1 MARVKGMPKIN
12 RKRVVSQDV
21 RGTLQL
27 PLILSGAVS
36 HELICETPHQRG
48 RSWLRIRKRPPA
60 SARRAYVN
68 NDMIV
73 GLGTGST
80 AYFAI
85 VRLAER
91 IRREGLKIR
100 CIATSERSATLAR
113 ELGISLTSFA
123 EVLHVDVT
131 IDGADEVDPA
141 FNLIKGGGG
150 ALLREK
156 FVASASETEL
166 IIVDEGKLKRRLGAF
181 PLPVEVV
188 PFGWQLTRQRLQA
201 LGCDARFRS
210 SDSRAFVTDN
220 GNYIL
225 DCSFGVLDDPPA
237 LEREIVGICGV
248 VECGIFTGLA
258 TRIIVGNSDG
268 SLEERTEPGILG

>member
-1 MARVKGMPKIN
+1 MTEATRSTPNPK
-12 RKRVVSQDV
+12 KAA
-21 RGTLQL
+21 G
-27 PLILSGAVS
+27 
-36 HELICETPHQRG
+36 E
-48 RSWLRIRKRPPA
+48 
-60 SARRAYVN
+60 RAAEYVAH
-68 NDMIV
+68 DMVV

-91 IRREGLKIR
+91 IREEGLRIR

-113 ELGISLTSFA
+113 ELGVSLTSFA
-123 EVLHVDVT
+123 EVLHVDIT

-188 PFGWQLTRQRLQA
+188 PFGWQLTRQRLQG
-201 LGCDARFRS
+201 LGCDASLRS
-210 SDSRAFVTDN
+210 SDSGPFVTDN

-225 DCSFGVLDDPPA
+225 DCSFGAIDDPPA
-237 LEREIVGICGV
+237 LEREIVGTCGV
-248 VECGIFTGLA
+248 VECGIFTALA
-258 TRIIVGNSDG
+258 SRIIIGKSDG
-268 SLEERTEPGILG
+268 SLEERTEPGVLG

>member
-1 MARVKGMPKIN
+1 MAPNPKKIA
-12 RKRVVSQDV
+12 
-21 RGTLQL
+21 G
-27 PLILSGAVS
+27 
-36 HELICETPHQRG
+36 E
-48 RSWLRIRKRPPA
+48 
-60 SARRAYVN
+60 RATDYVAH
-68 NDMIV
+68 DMIV

-85 VRLAER
+85 VRLAAR
-91 IRREGLKIR
+91 IREESLRIR
-100 CIATSERSATLAR
+100 CIPTSERSATLAR
-113 ELGISLTSFA
+113 ELGIPLTSFA

-156 FVASASETEL
+156 FVASASDTEL
-166 IIVDEGKLKRRLGAF
+166 IIVDESKLKQRLGAF

-188 PFGWQLTRQRLQA
+188 PFGWQMTRERLRD

-210 SDSRAFVTDN
+210 SDSAPFVTDN

-225 DCSFGVLDDPPA
+225 DCSFGVIEDPPA
-237 LEREIVGICGV
+237 LEREIVGTCGV
-248 VECGIFTGLA
+248 VDCGIFSGLA
-258 TRIIVGNSDG
+258 TRIIIGKSDG
-268 SLEERTEPGILG
+268 SLEERAEPEMLA

>member
-1 MARVKGMPKIN
+1 MASNPKKIAGEHAA
-12 RKRVVSQDV
+12 D
-21 RGTLQL
+21 
-27 PLILSGAVS
+27 
-36 HELICETPHQRG
+36 
-48 RSWLRIRKRPPA
+48 
-60 SARRAYVN
+60 YVTH
-68 NDMIV
+68 DMIV

-91 IRREGLKIR
+91 IREESLRIR
-100 CIATSERSATLAR
+100 CVPTSERSATLAR
-113 ELGISLTSFA
+113 ELGIPLTSFA

-156 FVASASETEL
+156 FVASASDTEL
-166 IIVDEGKLKRRLGAF
+166 IIVDESKLKQRLGAF

-188 PFGWQLTRQRLQA
+188 PFGWQMTRERLRD

-210 SDSRAFVTDN
+210 SDSAPFVTDN

-225 DCSFGVLDDPPA
+225 DCSFGVIEDPPA
-237 LEREIVGICGV
+237 LEREIVGTCGV
-248 VECGIFTGLA
+248 VDCGIFSGLA
-258 TRIIVGNSDG
+258 TRIIIGRSDG
-268 SLEERTEPGILG
+268 SLEERAEPEKLA

>member
-1 MARVKGMPKIN
+1 MASNPKKIAGEHAA
-12 RKRVVSQDV
+12 D
-21 RGTLQL
+21 
-27 PLILSGAVS
+27 
-36 HELICETPHQRG
+36 
-48 RSWLRIRKRPPA
+48 
-60 SARRAYVN
+60 YVTH
-68 NDMIV
+68 DMIV

-85 VRLAER
+85 VRLAQR
-91 IRREGLKIR
+91 IRDESLRIR
-100 CIATSERSATLAR
+100 CIPTSESSATLAR
-113 ELGISLTSFA
+113 ELGIPLTSFA

-166 IIVDEGKLKRRLGAF
+166 IIVDESKLKERLGAF

-188 PFGWQLTRQRLQA
+188 PFGWQMTRKRLRD

-210 SDSRAFVTDN
+210 SDNAPFVTDN

-225 DCSFGVLDDPPA
+225 DCSFGVIEDPPT
-237 LEREIVGICGV
+237 LEREIVGTCGV
-248 VECGIFTGLA
+248 VECGIFSGLA
-258 TRIIVGNSDG
+258 TRILIGTSDG
-268 SLEERTEPGILG
+268 NLVERADPEKLT

>member
-1 MARVKGMPKIN
+1 MAPNPKKIA
-12 RKRVVSQDV
+12 
-21 RGTLQL
+21 G
-27 PLILSGAVS
+27 
-36 HELICETPHQRG
+36 E
-48 RSWLRIRKRPPA
+48 
-60 SARRAYVN
+60 RATNYVAH
-68 NDMIV
+68 DMIV

-91 IRREGLKIR
+91 IREESLRIR
-100 CIATSERSATLAR
+100 CVPTSERSATLAR
-113 ELGISLTSFA
+113 ELGIPLTSFA

-156 FVASASETEL
+156 FVASASDTEL
-166 IIVDEGKLKRRLGAF
+166 IIVDESKLKQRLGAF

-188 PFGWQLTRQRLQA
+188 PFGWQMTRERLRD

-210 SDSRAFVTDN
+210 SDSTPFVTDN

-225 DCSFGVLDDPPA
+225 DCSFGVIEDPPA
-237 LEREIVGICGV
+237 LEREIVGTCGV
-248 VECGIFTGLA
+248 VDCGIFSGLA
-258 TRIIVGNSDG
+258 TRIIIGRSDG
-268 SLEERTEPGILG
+268 SLEERAEPEKLA

>member
-1 MARVKGMPKIN
+1 
-12 RKRVVSQDV
+12 
-21 RGTLQL
+21 
-27 PLILSGAVS
+27 
-36 HELICETPHQRG
+36 
-48 RSWLRIRKRPPA
+48 
-60 SARRAYVN
+60 
-68 NDMIV
+68 MIV
-73 GLGTGST
+73 GLGTGTT

-91 IRREGLKIR
+91 VRDEGLGIR

-156 FVASASETEL
+156 FVASASESEL
-166 IIVDEGKLKRRLGAF
+166 IIVDEGKLKKRLGAF

-188 PFGWQLTRQRLQA
+188 PFGWQLTRQRLQQ
-201 LGCDARFRS
+201 LGCEARFRS
-210 SDSRAFVTDN
+210 SNNDAFVTDN

-225 DCSFGVLDDPPA
+225 DCSFGAIDDPPA
-237 LEREIVGICGV
+237 LERAIVGTCGV

-258 TRIIVGNSDG
+258 TRIIIGKSDG
-268 SLEERTEPGILG
+268 SLEERTEPGVLS

>member
-1 MARVKGMPKIN
+1 MSEWTTVPANPK
-12 RKRVVSQDV
+12 KAA
-21 RGTLQL
+21 G
-27 PLILSGAVS
+27 
-36 HELICETPHQRG
+36 E
-48 RSWLRIRKRPPA
+48 
-60 SARRAYVN
+60 RATEYVAD
-68 NDMIV
+68 DMIV

-91 IRREGLKIR
+91 IREEGLRVR
-100 CIATSERSATLAR
+100 CIATSERSAILAR
-113 ELGISLTSFA
+113 EMDIPLTSFA
-123 EVLHVDVT
+123 EVLHVDLT

-166 IIVDEGKLKRRLGAF
+166 IIVDEGKLKQRLGAF

-188 PFGWQLTRQRLQA
+188 PFGWQLTRRRLQA
-201 LGCDARFRS
+201 LGCEARFRS
-210 SDSRAFVTDN
+210 SDNGPFLTDN

-225 DCSFGVLDDPPA
+225 DCSFGAIEDPPA
-237 LEREIVGICGV
+237 LERQIVATCGV
-248 VECGIFTGLA
+248 VECGIFAGLA
-258 TRIIVGNSDG
+258 TRIIIGKSDG
-268 SLEERTEPGILG
+268 SVEERAETGRL

>member
-1 MARVKGMPKIN
+1 MTPNPK
-12 RKRVVSQDV
+12 K
-21 RGTLQL
+21 
-27 PLILSGAVS
+27 
-36 HELICETPHQRG
+36 
-48 RSWLRIRKRPPA
+48 
-60 SARRAYVN
+60 SAGEHAANCVTH
-68 NDMIV
+68 DMIV

-91 IRREGLKIR
+91 IREEALRIR
-100 CIATSERSATLAR
+100 CIPTSERSATLAR
-113 ELGISLTSFA
+113 ELGIPLTGFD

-156 FVASASETEL
+156 FVACASETEL
-166 IIVDEGKLKRRLGAF
+166 IIVDESKLKARLGAF

-188 PFGWQLTRQRLQA
+188 PFGWQVTRRRLRD
-201 LGCDARFRS
+201 LGCDARFRA
-210 SDSRAFVTDN
+210 SDNGPFVTDN

-225 DCSFGVLDDPPA
+225 DCSFRVIQDPPA
-237 LEREIVGICGV
+237 LERAIAGTCGV
-248 VECGIFTGLA
+248 VECGIFSGLA
-258 TRIIVGNSDG
+258 TRILVGRSDG
-268 SLEERTEPGILG
+268 TVEERAEPEKSG

>member
-1 MARVKGMPKIN
+1 MRATDRVFLKGCTVGYNRTESDHTGEEWKGRMQLAANPKKMAG
-12 RKRVVSQDV
+12 D
-21 RGTLQL
+21 
-27 PLILSGAVS
+27 
-36 HELICETPHQRG
+36 
-48 RSWLRIRKRPPA
+48 
-60 SARRAYVN
+60 RAAEYVA
-68 NDMIV
+68 NDMVV

-91 IRREGLKIR
+91 ISDEGLRIR

-113 ELGISLTSFA
+113 ELAIPLTDFSA
-123 EVLHVDVT
+123 VLQVDVT

-166 IIVDEGKLKRRLGAF
+166 IIVDESKLKQRLGAF

-188 PFGWQLTRQRLQA
+188 PFGWQLTRRRLEE
-201 LGCDARFRS
+201 LGCEASFRS
-210 SDSRAFVTDN
+210 SDNGPFVTDN
-220 GNYIL
+220 GNYII
-225 DCSFGVLDDPPA
+225 DCSFGVIEEPSA
-237 LEREIVGICGV
+237 LEREIVGTCGV
-248 VECGIFTGLA
+248 VECGIFAGLA
-258 TRIIVGNSDG
+258 TRIIVGKSDG
-268 SLEERTEPGILG
+268 GLEERTEPGVPA

>member
-1 MARVKGMPKIN
+1 MASNPKKIA
-12 RKRVVSQDV
+12 
-21 RGTLQL
+21 G
-27 PLILSGAVS
+27 
-36 HELICETPHQRG
+36 E
-48 RSWLRIRKRPPA
+48 
-60 SARRAYVN
+60 RATDYVAH
-68 NDMIV
+68 DMIV

-91 IRREGLKIR
+91 IREESLRIR
-100 CIATSERSATLAR
+100 CVPTSERSATLAR
-113 ELGISLTSFA
+113 ELGIPLTSFA

-156 FVASASETEL
+156 FVASASDTEL
-166 IIVDEGKLKRRLGAF
+166 IIVDESKLKQRLGAF

-188 PFGWQLTRQRLQA
+188 PFGWQMTRERLRD
-201 LGCDARFRS
+201 LSCDARFRS
-210 SDSRAFVTDN
+210 SDSAPFVTDN

-225 DCSFGVLDDPPA
+225 DCSFGVIEDPPA
-237 LEREIVGICGV
+237 LEREIVGTCGV
-248 VECGIFTGLA
+248 VDCGIFSGLA
-258 TRIIVGNSDG
+258 TRIIIGRSDG
-268 SLEERTEPGILG
+268 SLEERAEPEKLA

>member
-1 MARVKGMPKIN
+1 MASNPKKIAGEHAA
-12 RKRVVSQDV
+12 D
-21 RGTLQL
+21 
-27 PLILSGAVS
+27 
-36 HELICETPHQRG
+36 
-48 RSWLRIRKRPPA
+48 
-60 SARRAYVN
+60 YVTH
-68 NDMIV
+68 DMIV

-91 IRREGLKIR
+91 IRDESLRIH
-100 CIATSERSATLAR
+100 CIPTSERSATLAR

-123 EVLHVDVT
+123 EVLHVDAT
-131 IDGADEVDPA
+131 IDGADAVDPA

-166 IIVDEGKLKRRLGAF
+166 IIVDESKLKERLGAF

-188 PFGWQLTRQRLQA
+188 PFGWQMTRKRLRD
-201 LGCDARFRS
+201 LGCDARFRA
-210 SDSRAFVTDN
+210 SDNAPFVTDN

-225 DCSFGVLDDPPA
+225 DCSFGAIEDPPA
-237 LEREIVGICGV
+237 LEREIVGTCGV

-258 TRIIVGNSDG
+258 TRIIIGKSDG
-268 SLEERTEPGILG
+268 SLVERAEPEKLT

>member
-1 MARVKGMPKIN
+1 MAPNPKKI
-12 RKRVVSQDV
+12 V
-21 RGTLQL
+21 G
-27 PLILSGAVS
+27 
-36 HELICETPHQRG
+36 E
-48 RSWLRIRKRPPA
+48 
-60 SARRAYVN
+60 RAADYVTH
-68 NDMIV
+68 DMIV

-91 IRREGLKIR
+91 IRVESLRVR
-100 CIATSERSATLAR
+100 CIPTSERSATLAR
-113 ELGISLTSFA
+113 ELDIPLTSFA

-156 FVASASETEL
+156 FVASASESEL
-166 IIVDEGKLKRRLGAF
+166 IIVDESKLKERLGAF

-188 PFGWQLTRQRLQA
+188 PFGWQMTLKHLRD

-210 SDSRAFVTDN
+210 SDAGPFVTDN

-225 DCSFGVLDDPPA
+225 DCSFGVIEDPPA
-237 LEREIVGICGV
+237 LEREIVGTCGV
-248 VECGIFTGLA
+248 VECGIFSGLA
-258 TRIIVGNSDG
+258 TRVIIGKSDG
-268 SLEERTEPGILG
+268 SLEERAEPEKLT